1 MNQSIKEVYE
11 NTKKTFLNLAN
22 GENTVILLL
31 ILYISVLSIYTP
43 RHIVSL
49 VNLPIVKLLILG
61 GILYIGRENITIAL
75 FTSIALIVTINLD
88 NTLKLAET
96 NTVENFENKK
106 EPEPNDDVVDGEE
119 EDSDSDDDS
128 DEDDS
133 DSDDDSDEDDSDS
146 DDEEEGFDIKNLK
159 PSKNLDDGFTN
170 LHKAIHELEQFI
182 VTEKRVS

>member
-133 DSDDDSDEDDSDS
+133 DSDD
-146 DDEEEGFDIKNLK
+146 EEEGFDIKNLK